1 MATGTRH
8 GSPLDMQLPDGGR
21 VMVTVDLDGDQN
33 DGEYY
38 AVVEAVEIEVA
49 AAIVTAGDGESDVE
63 RAVTSVVEAYGLTAS
78 TSTRER
84 TRRITVR

>member
-1 MATGTRH
+1 MATETRH

-21 VMVTVDLDGDQN
+21 VMVTVDLDGDQD

-49 AAIVTAGDGESDVE
+49 AAIVTAGGGESDVE
-63 RAVTSVVEAYGLTAS
+63 RAVTTVVEAYGLTAS
-78 TSTRER
+78 TSTRDR
-84 TRRITVR
+84 TRRITVH